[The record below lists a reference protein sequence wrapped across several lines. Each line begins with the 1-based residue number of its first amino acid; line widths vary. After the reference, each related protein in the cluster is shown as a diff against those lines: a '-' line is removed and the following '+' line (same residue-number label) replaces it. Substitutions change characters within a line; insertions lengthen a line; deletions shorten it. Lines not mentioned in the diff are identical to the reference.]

1 VALAEP
7 SGLAV
12 RMRIEQVDLTDAETL
27 RACHGVNLA
36 AGRIDTPEG
45 PWLSEQAFGNW
56 MTTGWGGEP
65 REVWAIRL
73 VPGQGPVTGWY
84 RLQLPDREN
93 LDRAHLNIVVHPE
106 ARRRGTGRAL
116 LRHAAGRMAEHGR
129 SVLTGGA
136 DRDSPGEA
144 FARSAGAEPGI
155 VEIKRMMEP
164 GRLELARLREPAERA
179 AADYSLVSWAGL
191 VPDEFVD
198 QAAALYSALN
208 DAPNNPGVA
217 PEVWNAQRVR
227 DSVNVPRQRSS
238 MHHYSIAAR
247 HDASGELAALTEMA
261 IDPADPGWGLQLITA
276 VIRKHRGH
284 RLGLLVKIGMLEL
297 LATAEPQLARIVT
310 WNAEINEHMIAVNE
324 ALGYRISGQPHTSYR
339 VDVAALLA

>member
-129 SVLTGGA
+129 SVLTAGA

-191 VPDEFVD
+191 VPDEFGD

-217 PEVWNAQRVR
+217 PEVWDAQRVR

-261 IDPADPGWGLQLITA
+261 IDPADPGWGHQLITA

-297 LATAEPQLARIVT
+297 LATAEPQVARIVT